1 MYITYKSRRI
11 LAGEISEFNGSP
23 MLQLIVPCL
32 GWNRMWFRNSCE
44 IPRIIL
50 CNDIKTIS
58 FLNLP
63 PNPIYSFVPFRAH
76 RENIKIQLIRFNF
89 FSRKNICFI
98 VHNLEDG
105 RRWEEKHFSLSF
117 ITSYTSVIN
126 AFSINTLF
134 LQTYRESIHRTS
146 NHGSIHLPPTI
157 HSPKNRLVFLN
168 RPVHPFRPRHF
179 LSWEKYV
186 RVSLAYANANL
197 KPNTHRTVS
206 RRRRW
211 NTGSGGTAT
220 MANVL
225 DFLLVES

>member
-1 MYITYKSRRI
+1 M
-11 LAGEISEFNGSP
+11 
-23 MLQLIVPCL
+23 
-32 GWNRMWFRNSCE
+32 
-44 IPRIIL
+44 
-50 CNDIKTIS
+50 
-58 FLNLP
+58 
-63 PNPIYSFVPFRAH
+63 
-76 RENIKIQLIRFNF
+76 
-89 FSRKNICFI
+89 CFI

-105 RRWEEKHFSLSF
+105 RIWEEKHFSLSF

-197 KPNTHRTVS
+197 KPNTSNRIETPQVEYRK
-206 RRRRW
+206 RRHGYNGERARLPPGRKLGEPM
-211 NTGSGGTAT
+211 TD
-220 MANVL
+220 V
-225 DFLLVES
+225 